1 MGKKPRKSKEGKVYR
16 CVTCGEVIS
25 REEYEEN
32 EGQCDNCVAEDTVY
46 AAPDEFGF

>member
-1 MGKKPRKSKEGKVYR
+1 MSAKREYERKTYEYI
-16 CVTCGEVIS
+16 TCGEEIS

-32 EGQCDNCVAEDTVY
+32 EGQCDNCVAENTVY